1 MMMNECCD
9 VLVLDGRLRQSL
21 ATVRSL
27 GRRGLRVAALETRA
41 DAPTFSSRWCRSSF
55 ICPAEEG
62 SQEYFE
68 YLMQVLDLT
77 SSRC

>member
-1 MMMNECCD
+1 MMMNECD

-27 GRRGLRVAALETRA
+27 GRRGLHVAVLETRA

-55 ICPAEEG
+55 VCPAEEG
-62 SQEYFE
+62 SQGYFD
-68 YLMQVLDLT
+68 YLMQVLEIFL
-77 SSRC
+77 